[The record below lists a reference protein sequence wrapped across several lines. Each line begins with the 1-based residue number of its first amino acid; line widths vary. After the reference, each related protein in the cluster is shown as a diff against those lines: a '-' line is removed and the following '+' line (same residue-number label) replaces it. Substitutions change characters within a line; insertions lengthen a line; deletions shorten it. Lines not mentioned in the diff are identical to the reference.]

1 MTEPTEKKQ
10 KTTEKYLIYGAK
22 TGWIGSY
29 IVRICEEKG
38 LDYAIGE
45 CRIEDRNFVEEELD
59 RVKPTHVLMAAGLTG
74 RPTVDWCED
83 HKQETIR
90 VNVIGVL
97 SIVDSCYKRGIHI
110 TNFATGCIFKYDET
124 HTIGGSGFTECDTP
138 NFGGSF
144 YSHTKAMVENLL
156 QNYDN
161 CLVLRIRMPIS
172 ADLLHR
178 NFVTKI
184 LNYAKVVDIPNSM
197 TVLDDLIPIAIE
209 AAQRKLTGI
218 LNLCNPGA
226 ISHNEILAMY
236 RDYIDPRFKWT
247 NFTEDECNAILK
259 AQRSNNTLDH
269 AKLISL
275 FPQVPEIHE
284 ACKRAFI
291 KMKATL
297 DAEGQEA
304 LAAKGWKFPT
314 HHLK

>member
-1 MTEPTEKKQ
+1 MAEPTEKKQ
-10 KTTEKYLIYGAK
+10 KTEKYLIYGAK
-22 TGWIGSY
+22 TGWIGGY
-29 IVRICEEKG
+29 VVRICEEKG
-38 LDYAIGE
+38 LDYAISD
-45 CRIEDRNFVEEELD
+45 CRIEDRNLVEDELD

-83 HKQETIR
+83 HKQEVIR
-90 VNVIGVL
+90 VNVVGVL
-97 SIVDSCYKRGIHI
+97 SIVDSCYKRGIHV
-110 TNFATGCIFKYDET
+110 TNFATGCIFKYDEN
-124 HTIGGSGFTECDTP
+124 HPIGGAGFTECDTP

-197 TVLDDLIPIAIE
+197 TTLDDLIPIAIE
-209 AAQRKLTGI
+209 AAQRKITGI

-269 AKLISL
+269 AKLVSL

-284 ACKRAFI
+284 ACKKAFI
-291 KMKATL
+291 KMRATL
-297 DAEGQEA
+297 DAEGQDA
-304 LAAKGWKFPT
+304 LTAQGWKFPT